1 MTRRPLANSASV
13 RPFSISWATR
23 EAGSRILFFCDFPL
37 QFLPRERLKSRKRR
51 RSPMVKL
58 YEKERDRLVAEI
70 TEDQF
75 RFLADHLE
83 EESENDQDYY
93 LNMDTLDFLE
103 E

>member
-1 MTRRPLANSASV
+1 
-13 RPFSISWATR
+13 
-23 EAGSRILFFCDFPL
+23 
-37 QFLPRERLKSRKRR
+37 
-51 RSPMVKL
+51 MVKL
-58 YEKERDRLVAEI
+58 FEKERDRLVAEI

-103 E
+103 EEGADAELMGALRGAMAGREEIELRWAPEPH